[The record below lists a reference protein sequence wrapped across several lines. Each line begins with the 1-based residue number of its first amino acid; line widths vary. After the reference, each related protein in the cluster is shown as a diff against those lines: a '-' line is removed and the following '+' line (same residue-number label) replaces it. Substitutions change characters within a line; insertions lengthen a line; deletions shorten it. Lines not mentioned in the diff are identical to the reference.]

1 VVAPAQ
7 GETFDSDRI
16 LMALAT
22 HQVEFVVVGG
32 IAARAH
38 GASRATADFDCIPA
52 NDIENLDRL
61 AKALTVLNARLR
73 VAGMS
78 DYEARGLPIRLD
90 SLTLAAFGSSTWMTD
105 FGPLD
110 LLIELRG
117 PQGARRSYNDLLERS
132 IEIRVGDVAVRIA
145 SLRDIVESKEFAS
158 RPKDFEALPELR
170 DLLARQNP

>member
-1 VVAPAQ
+1 MVAPAQ

-78 DYEARGLPIRLD
+78 
-90 SLTLAAFGSSTWMTD
+90 
-105 FGPLD
+105 
-110 LLIELRG
+110 
-117 PQGARRSYNDLLERS
+117 
-132 IEIRVGDVAVRIA
+132 VRIA

-170 DLLARQNP
+170 DLLARQDP